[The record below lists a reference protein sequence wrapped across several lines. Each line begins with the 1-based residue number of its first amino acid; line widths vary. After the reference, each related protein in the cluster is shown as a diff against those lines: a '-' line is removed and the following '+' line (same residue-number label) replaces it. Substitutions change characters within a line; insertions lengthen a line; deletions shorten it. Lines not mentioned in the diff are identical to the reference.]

1 MTTPL
6 QETVRPTRVEIRD
19 FEPEDYPAI
28 VEIENLAY
36 PEHPTTVEERR
47 FEDETFDRKRYV
59 WRRYVAVEPSTNTV
73 VGEADYNHLPWAYDP
88 ARFGIWFS
96 VHPQW
101 RRRGIGSVLYEKVV
115 AELRTH
121 GATQLRTWS
130 QETQSDA
137 IGWLRRRGYGELHRA
152 WESRL
157 DAQAFDMGAFRGHWN
172 LPADIKIVTLAEE
185 LASDPGCL
193 KELYEMDCELAVD
206 VPRVDPFTRGPF
218 ETYREWVIN
227 SPRSLP
233 DAFFIAKAGD
243 RYVGQSDLGRSEQL
257 PDVLYTGFTG
267 VRREYRGRGIAMA
280 LKLRAVDYAK
290 SHGCREI
297 RTWNSTLNA
306 PMLGINVKLGFVKQP
321 VWITFGKD
329 LTHEDRS

>member
-1 MTTPL
+1 MT
-6 QETVRPTRVEIRD
+6 PTEEGSMQHVAVTIRD
-19 FEPEDYPAI
+19 FQPEDYPAI

-47 FEDETFDRKRYV
+47 FEDETFDRKTYV

-73 VGEADYNHLPWAYDP
+73 VGEADYNHLPWAYNP
-88 ARFGIWFS
+88 ARFGIWFA

-101 RRRGIGSVLYEKVV
+101 RRRGIGSLLYEKVV
-115 AELRTH
+115 ADLQSH
-121 GATQLRTWS
+121 GATQLRSWT
-130 QETQSDA
+130 QETQSDT
-137 IGWLRRRGYGELHRA
+137 IGWLRRRGYGELHRT

-157 DAQAFDMGAFRGHWN
+157 DARGFGMGAFRGYWDS
-172 LPADIKIVTLAEE
+172 PAGIEIVTLAEE
-185 LASDPGCL
+185 LARDPECL
-193 KELYEMDCELAVD
+193 KELYEMHCELAPD
-206 VPRVDPFTRGPF
+206 EPRVDPFTRVPF
-218 ETYREWVIN
+218 ETWREWVIN

-243 RYVGQSDLGRSEQL
+243 RYVGQSDLRRSEQL
-257 PDVLYTGFTG
+257 SDVLYTGFTG

-280 LKLRAVDYAK
+280 LKLRAIDYAK
-290 SHGCREI
+290 RHGHREI

-306 PMLGINVKLGFVKQP
+306 PMLGINVRLGFVKQP

-329 LTHEDRS
+329 LTTE